1 MRRAP
6 ADELPAPPVARRAAE
21 PEPEPEASP
30 DFPQLG

>member
-21 PEPEPEASP
+21 PEPEASP